1 MNPKIKVINLFQYQV
16 VYCIRCKP
24 DPKTQPFDLTECESC
39 LERSVIES
47 LQLTDDINPEH

>member
-1 MNPKIKVINLFQYQV
+1 PKIKVINLFQYQV